1 MQMLRSYGHCLYSLF
16 AITLGIVK
24 YKLIFPSRALFSM
37 TPLLFSSYVLITKI
51 YFLNMF
57 MSTINEYITFVNGL
71 QSLENF
77 DEELNLHIHKK
88 WSKWWNKS
96 GDDDD
101 DDQEKEDEEGD
112 DSTFDDAEKGKIRLC
127 NGESRKNNKPVR
139 NLYGT

>member
-1 MQMLRSYGHCLYSLF
+1 
-16 AITLGIVK
+16 
-24 YKLIFPSRALFSM
+24 
-37 TPLLFSSYVLITKI
+37 
-51 YFLNMF
+51 

-96 GDDDD
+96 GNDDDDND
-101 DDQEKEDEEGD
+101 DDQEKEDEEETGD
-112 DSTFDDAEKGKIRLC
+112 DSTFDDAEKAKIRLC
-127 NGESRKNNKPVR
+127 NGESRKNNKPVL